1 MSITTGTKINQL
13 LATVDHSGLLF
24 SGWLKSQGY
33 SEQLQKRYRDSKW
46 LTSLTRGVMY
56 RTGSKLSAFAALASC
71 NVQTGTN
78 LRIAAHSA
86 LEFAGFNHYVP
97 MGKPVLTVALADLC
111 KRPAWMIDDKFDM
124 TFRTFN
130 TDTFSSIEVSTKNTD
145 SGKLIISSPEL
156 AFLECLLLAPKYY
169 DYVDLYYIME
179 QLTTLRSDIV
189 QHLLET
195 TNNYRVK
202 RLFLYMAE
210 KAGHYWFEEICL
222 DKLDLGSSKLRLSSN
237 GTYISKYKITIPK
250 SLSDYEG

>member
-86 LEFAGFNHYVP
+86 LEFAGFNHEP
-97 MGKPVLTVALADLC
+97 
-111 KRPAWMIDDKFDM
+111 
-124 TFRTFN
+124 
-130 TDTFSSIEVSTKNTD
+130 S
-145 SGKLIISSPEL
+145 
-156 AFLECLLLAPKYY
+156 
-169 DYVDLYYIME
+169 
-179 QLTTLRSDIV
+179 
-189 QHLLET
+189 
-195 TNNYRVK
+195 
-202 RLFLYMAE
+202 
-210 KAGHYWFEEICL
+210 
-222 DKLDLGSSKLRLSSN
+222 
-237 GTYISKYKITIPK
+237 PK
-250 SLSDYEG
+250 SPFSHPITQVFLRCENRIIRTGV